1 MAREVNEMMYIKC
14 LAHCLASRKYPILPQ
29 DMPESFTYYLGEKN
43 WEKETV
49 PAYILSFCYNV
60 LIQEAV
66 S

>member
-43 WEKETV
+43 WKKRK
-49 PAYILSFCYNV
+49 ILYLRTFCHSVIMY
-60 LIQEAV
+60 
-66 S
+66 